1 MHVERRES
9 ATSLFPPASPA
20 AASDPPRS
28 PFRIE
33 VQCADDATRL
43 APVGDLNS
51 ATIVEVEEHLREI
64 CEVGYRRVVLDLR
77 NVTFIAS
84 SASSRLLIWHTRA
97 KAQGID
103 FVLIKRLAST
113 PPHAVDRRRPVA
125 TTPLRDP
132 ARYSKTRRE
141 SAA

>member
-9 ATSLFPPASPA
+9 ASLFPPASPA
-20 AASDPPRS
+20 SASDAPPS
-28 PFRIE
+28 SFRIE

-43 APVGDLNS
+43 VPVGDLTS
-51 ATIVEVEEHLREI
+51 ATVVDVEKHLREM

-84 SASSRLLIWHTRA
+84 SASSRLLTWRTRA
-97 KAQGID
+97 KARGID

-113 PPHAVDRRRPVA
+113 PPHALDRGRPA
-125 TTPLRDP
+125 PTTALRDP
-132 ARYSKTRRE
+132 ARYTETRRE

>member
-1 MHVERRES
+1 MHVERRKS
-9 ATSLFPPASPA
+9 ATSLFPPPAPAS
-20 AASDPPRS
+20 ASDPPRS

-43 APVGDLNS
+43 APVGDLTS
-51 ATIVEVEEHLREI
+51 ATVVDVEEHLREM

-84 SASSRLLIWHTRA
+84 SASSRLLTWRTLA

-113 PPHAVDRRRPVA
+113 PAHALDRRRPVP

-132 ARYSKTRRE
+132 ARYSQTRRE